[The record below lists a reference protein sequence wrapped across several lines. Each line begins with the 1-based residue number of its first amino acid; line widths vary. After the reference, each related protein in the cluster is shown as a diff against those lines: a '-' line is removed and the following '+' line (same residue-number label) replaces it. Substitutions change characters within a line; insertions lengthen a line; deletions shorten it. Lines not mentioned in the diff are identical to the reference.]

1 MKEQKCKSLLIGN
14 GININFGGK
23 AYSNQFIIKRII
35 FNARAGKYDLLFNG
49 KISGEQIEEVF
60 LNLAELANAISRG
73 ECDSVVTT
81 EEIPLLEDFK
91 RRYSK
96 KVEHY
101 YDVGLEDWLFILRI
115 FFLKNDDLKNIWR
128 PVKYSFEQMMLD
140 AIYNDGDIQ
149 KLYLSMGKPVKRWLE
164 QYDEIFTLNYDNNV
178 ESLIKKPV
186 FHLHGDYST
195 PANSENPN
203 TILGHQRTEAHQTVV
218 VPGFEHCYCNAL
230 FDYRGENKLQV
241 ADGFERGKES
251 VKRLSDSG
259 VPASVFPA
267 PAAGFVQTHREH
279 PELEIAPTYHFDEFR
294 KLDGEIHIIGMSP
307 NNDGHIFKLIDQS
320 TVDKVVF
327 YFYSES
333 EKKQKLPLHQ
343 KVE

>member
-1 MKEQKCKSLLIGN
+1 
-14 GININFGGK
+14 
-23 AYSNQFIIKRII
+23 
-35 FNARAGKYDLLFNG
+35 
-49 KISGEQIEEVF
+49 
-60 LNLAELANAISRG
+60 
-73 ECDSVVTT
+73 
-81 EEIPLLEDFK
+81 
-91 RRYSK
+91 
-96 KVEHY
+96 
-101 YDVGLEDWLFILRI
+101 
-115 FFLKNDDLKNIWR
+115 
-128 PVKYSFEQMMLD
+128 MMLD

-149 KLYLSMGKPVKRWLE
+149 KIYLSMGKPVKRWLE

-267 PAAGFVQTHREH
+267 PAAGLVQTHREH

-343 KVE
+343 KVEYRSAPDLWKGLKAAPKKYSCHYNIPTAPKADEIFKFLGEMSMDPISRADIIKEVNSIPEFRAKELCALVEQEMQEQDKKGNPKDEEEQRWQFREVSRIALRNGVLPVALFLLYIMNISADTAK